1 MNKLAQYIDHYRNQ
15 GAQAALQ
22 NFNSGR
28 AKQASA
34 LGAVGR
40 GLGRALPKSRMGQLG
55 LGVGAGVA
63 GLAGLG
69 ALGAGQSDP
78 GMLEA
83 ALSGGKD
90 MLSDLSPEDLAMY
103 GSLLTNLGEGGGGY
117 SHYDAHQPSPSDYA
131 LEDIGYADPSY
142 ASGYDAG
149 YGGGYDP
156 NTMGYDLPMSPE
168 EESVYYDAYNQ
179 YR

>member
-22 NFNSGR
+22 NFNSGQT
-28 AKQASA
+28 KQASV
-34 LGAVGR
+34 LGAIGR

-55 LGVGAGVA
+55 MGVGASAV
-63 GLAGLG
+63 GLG
-69 ALGAGQSDP
+69 ALNASQPDP
-78 GMLEA
+78 GMLDA
-83 ALSGGKD
+83 ALTGGKD

-103 GSLLTNLGEGGGGY
+103 GSLLSNLGGGGAGY
-117 SHYDAHQPSPSDYA
+117 THYDAHQPSPADYA
-131 LEDIGYADPSY
+131 LEDVGYADPSY
-142 ASGYDAG
+142 ASGYDSG

-179 YR
+179 YS